1 MDLLQNPF
9 YVLKASSFD
18 SRQRISALFEERVLT
33 MDPQTCRQARAE
45 LINPRRRLA
54 AEVAWLPG
62 LGPKRA
68 YNAIAILEKS
78 FPSLRHLTKLPVL
91 AKANLVAAGIARF
104 AHNLPDLTDWILE
117 LAVIIESVGPKALR
131 TIINTDRIVSGFREI
146 TDLSMIEKALRE
158 RRQYYRQV
166 VEGALNR
173 LTEAVRV
180 RSVTQMVAQATANGT
195 RHGPTLI
202 EDMVDSYYELKVQ
215 TSLEGKAERLKAL
228 AQDIGETADN
238 NASDRRLEAKIQ
250 SLTKALRDW
259 DALAQPIQICA
270 ASRGL
275 THSGSMEI
283 AGSVGYLAGFLFDKS
298 RSDLF
303 RQLNSALRDT
313 FAEVAPIADM
323 VARDAAKA
331 DEIERQA
338 RYRRGY

>member
-18 SRQRISALFEERVLT
+18 SRQRISSLFEERVLT
-33 MDPQTCRQARAE
+33 LDPQTCRRARAE

-62 LGPKRA
+62 LGPKRD
-68 YNAIAILEKS
+68 YNAISILENS
-78 FPSLRHLTKLPVL
+78 FPSLRRLTKLPVL
-91 AKANLVAAGIARF
+91 AKANLTATGIARF
-104 AHNLPDLTDWILE
+104 AHNLPDIADWILE
-117 LAVIIESVGPKALR
+117 LAEIIESIGPKALR

-146 TDLSMIEKALRE
+146 TDLSMIEEALRE

-215 TSLEGKAERLKAL
+215 TSLEDKADRIKAL
-228 AQDIGETADN
+228 VREIGKTAES
-238 NASDRRLEAKIQ
+238 NASARNLESKIQ
-250 SLTKALRDW
+250 SLTKTLRDW
-259 DALAQPIQICA
+259 DSIAQPIQICA

-275 THSGSMEI
+275 THSGSMEV
-283 AGSVGYLAGFLFDKS
+283 AGSIRRLSGFLFDQS

-313 FAEVAPIADM
+313 FSEVAPIAEA
-323 VARDAAKA
+323 VAEDAAKA

-338 RYRRGY
+338 RYHRGY